1 MAVYIQWAVHLSCKH
16 SYQSH
21 YAHIRFFCGLQKLRG
36 VSDLPRGFSLVVRQ
50 PPFWD
55 PMGSQQSHYCFC
67 HPLFFFSSGS
77 VGPSGDLVRVS
88 LVRQSV
94 KCKTSFLE
102 TSTRDPEWHSS
113 YLLHSQDG
121 LQANSLC
128 VFVCVC
134 VCLREH
140 FSSSVDHKRMLV
152 TEQWQPL
159 TSIGFEWIQ

>member
-1 MAVYIQWAVHLSCKH
+1 MRTYVFLRPAEIERCVWPSPRLLSC
-16 SYQSH
+16 SPT
-21 YAHIRFFCGLQKLRG
+21 APFLR
-36 VSDLPRGFSLVVRQ
+36 PYGF
-50 PPFWD
+50 
-55 PMGSQQSHYCFC
+55 QQSHYCFC

-102 TSTRDPEWHSS
+102 TSTRDPKWHSS

-134 VCLREH
+134 LREH

-152 TEQWQPL
+152 AEQWQPL
-159 TSIGFEWIQ
+159 TSIGFDWIQ